1 MTGHLICRLWF
12 WRSLAQ
18 EWIEQPEEKIT
29 QKLGTF
35 MAPPPSECHFSTLS
49 ANRLAIVIEN
59 FVVHSSYRKAKSG
72 SFQRT
77 HWSPCCSSRWWQCAL
92 FLFSFSLLYFISDL
106 FIYSPVPEM
115 AEKFNF
121 VALSRGPFLS
131 VPFTSFFSCRCCW
144 QPHVCALVCAFLPLC
159 PLLLLTVSFPLPLSP
174 VSHQQHSNGVHSY
187 RKHAH
192 THKHSLDLIKF

>member
-1 MTGHLICRLWF
+1 
-12 WRSLAQ
+12 
-18 EWIEQPEEKIT
+18 
-29 QKLGTF
+29 

-49 ANRLAIVIEN
+49 ANRLASVIEN
-59 FVVHSSYRKAKSG
+59 FVVQSYRKAKSG

-115 AEKFNF
+115 TEKFNF

-159 PLLLLTVSFPLPLSP
+159 PLLLLTVSVHTSLYPY
-174 VSHQQHSNGVHSY
+174 HQWATSSTAMVCTLIVNT
-187 RKHAH
+187 H
-192 THKHSLDLIKF
+192 THTNTHSIWSNFKFKFYNFKLRSSS